1 MLVFPEKFSHQLLEP
16 PKFLI
21 PAKTIPKKEE
31 IIIKINI
38 QKTNRSLDSA
48 IKDYISSTIPEKEQN
63 LKTKFLKEFLKVKRE
78 FVEKEKMNRTML
90 TNYRR
95 KEKYNYMFTHSFLSK
110 LHFEKYFD
118 IFLTLDIPNNE
129 NPLFEIYNETTNIE
143 DRLSFAEKISIYCDE
158 KINGS
163 EI

>member
-1 MLVFPEKFSHQLLEP
+1 MLVFPEYFFFFLLEP

-38 QKTNRSLDSA
+38 QKTNRSLGSA

-78 FVEKEKMNRTML
+78 FVEKEKINRTML

-95 KEKYNYMFTHSFLSK
+95 KEKYNYIFTHSFLSK

-143 DRLSFAEKISIYCDE
+143 DRLSFAEEINIFCDK